1 MSGNIACRQGP
12 NFWDGQTLYD
22 THVIVHIT
30 KIQYYCLR
38 FYDVTM
44 FSQ

>member
-22 THVIVHIT
+22 THVCAYHKNTI
-30 KIQYYCLR
+30 LLLA
-38 FYDVTM
+38 FL
-44 FSQ
+44 